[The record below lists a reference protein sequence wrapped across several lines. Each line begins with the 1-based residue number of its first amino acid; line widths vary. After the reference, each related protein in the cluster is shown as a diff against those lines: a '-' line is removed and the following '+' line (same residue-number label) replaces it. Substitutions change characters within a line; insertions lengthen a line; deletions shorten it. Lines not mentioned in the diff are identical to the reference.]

1 MSGTIASATT
11 ATTQTAGDDSQKV
24 ATTAYADAASTDDQ
38 TAAEVTSAITGAIEA
53 TDVQAAIVELEAEKL
68 ALAGGIMSGA
78 LNMGAND
85 ITNTGTVTATTFSG
99 ALSGTIASAT
109 TATTQVAGDDS
120 QKVATTAYAD
130 AIVPVGSIL
139 MWYGT
144 LGSIP
149 SNWKL
154 CDGSTDVSTG
164 ISTPDL
170 RDRFI
175 VGAGNNY
182 AVDASGGSNSNNVTT
197 ISVDNDAFNSTTN
210 VVNGVNTDNRPPYYA
225 LAFIMRID

>member
-1 MSGTIASATT
+1 MTGNIAMTSTETVDGRDLSVDGSKLDGIEAGAT
-11 ATTQTAGDDSQKV
+11 A
-24 ATTAYADAASTDDQ
+24 DQ
-38 TAAEVTSAITGAIEA
+38 TAAEVTSSATGNISA
-53 TDVQAAIVELEAEKL
+53 TDVDSAIAELESEKL